1 MYDYVKQHKWAKL
14 RVGIVSTIAL
24 ITILLAVMFAGNIEE
39 LFTPK
44 VMIYAMVQDVK
55 GLRDGSPVWFSGV
68 EIGSVK
74 HIKFTP
80 DQKVRVAMTIEAE
93 SLKYLKKDSRAN
105 IMTLGLLGDKY
116 VEITPGSHESEGLSA
131 GGAVEGRTQTEIQD
145 VVQASQD
152 SIAKISDFV
161 SKLEEILVKIEKG
174 KGSISRFIQD
184 PAVYEN
190 LKEAIGELTVLVRKI
205 EDGEGTMGRLL
216 SEDVLYN
223 DLASSARDIR
233 LFAQTLQKSDGT
245 LNRLIQDP
253 SLYDRFQKAST
264 TLDSFTQRLA
274 TSKGTVNKLIDD
286 DSLYENLNSAS
297 AKMNKVLDRI
307 DNGQGLMGSLVKDDE
322 LSQELKATI
331 RELNALIKD
340 IKSNPDNY
348 FRFSIF

>member
-14 RVGIVSTIAL
+14 RVGIVITIAL
-24 ITILLAVMFAGNIEE
+24 ITIFLAVMFAGNIEE
-39 LFTPK
+39 LLTPR
-44 VMIYAMVQDVK
+44 VMIYAMVNDVK

-80 DQKVRVAMTIEAE
+80 DRKVRVAMTIEAE
-93 SLKYLKKDSRAN
+93 SLKYLKKDSSAN

-116 VEITPGSHESEGLSA
+116 VEITPGSSESQGLIA
-131 GGAVEGRTQTEIQD
+131 GDAVAGRTQTEIQD

-205 EDGEGTMGRLL
+205 EGGEGTMGRLL
-216 SEDVLYN
+216 NEDELYE
-223 DLASSARDIR
+223 DLASSAEDIK
-233 LFAQTLQKSDGT
+233 LFARSLKNSEGT
-245 LNRLIQDP
+245 MNKLINDP

-264 TLDSFTQRLA
+264 SLDAFTQRLA
-274 TSKGTVNKLIDD
+274 SSKGTVNKLIDD
-286 DSLYENLNSAS
+286 DTLYENLNSAS
-297 AKMNKVLDRI
+297 EKMNRVLDRI
-307 DNGQGLMGSLVKDDE
+307 DNGQGLMGSLVKDDD

-331 RELNALIKD
+331 KELNALIKD
-340 IKSNPDNY
+340 IKSNPKNY

>member
-1 MYDYVKQHKWAKL
+1 MYDHVKQHKWAKL
-14 RVGIVSTIAL
+14 RVGIVTTIAL

-74 HIKFTP
+74 HINFTA

-93 SLKYLKKDSRAN
+93 SLNYLKKDSRAN

-116 VEITPGSHESEGLSA
+116 VEITPGSHESEGLIA
-131 GGAVEGRTQTEIQD
+131 GGALEGRTQTEIQD

-161 SKLEEILVKIEKG
+161 SKLEEILVRIEKG

-205 EDGEGTMGRLL
+205 EGGEGTMGRMLN
-216 SEDVLYN
+216 EDALYN
-223 DLASSARDIR
+223 DLASSASDIR
-233 LFAQTLQKSDGT
+233 LFAQTLQKSEGT
-245 LNRLIQDP
+245 LNKLIQDP

-264 TLDSFTQRLA
+264 SLDVFTQRLA
-274 TSKGTVNKLIDD
+274 ASKGTVNKLIDD
-286 DSLYENLNSAS
+286 DSLYVNLNSAS

-340 IKSNPDNY
+340 IKNNPDNY